1 MNNLKVD
8 DEVMY
13 DEIRDDKG
21 NKTSAAEDNT
31 GNKTS
36 AADDI
41 LPVYTSDPTDW
52 KRRRA
57 PNDGIQNHTNGNY
70 FVSEKDESN
79 NEETNYYVTPSET
92 NYFVLD
98 KDCREHDQQAAY
110 RKDRNCHPLSQTD
123 DTAGDYFVLEK
134 ENDHLG
140 TNTSQNE
147 EIINCSSS
155 PTYDTTHYFELEKEN
170 NEKEKE

>member
-8 DEVMY
+8 DEVVY
-13 DEIRDDKG
+13 DEINDDKG

-36 AADDI
+36 AADNI
-41 LPVYTSDPTDW
+41 LPMYTSDSTDW
-52 KRRRA
+52 RRRRA

-70 FVSEKDESN
+70 FVSEKDDSN
-79 NEETNYYVTPSET
+79 NEGTNYYVTPSET

-98 KDCREHDQQAAY
+98 KHCGEHDQQNASNNE
-110 RKDRNCHPLSQTD
+110 RNCHQLSQTD

-134 ENDHLG
+134 ENDHFG
-140 TNTSQNE
+140 TNMSQHVE
-147 EIINCSSS
+147 SNCSTL
-155 PTYDTTHYFELEKEN
+155 PTDDTTHYFELEKEN
-170 NEKEKE
+170 TEKEKQ

>member
-1 MNNLKVD
+1 MNNIKVD
-8 DEVMY
+8 DDVVY
-13 DEIRDDKG
+13 DEISDDKG
-21 NKTSAAEDNT
+21 NKTSAAEDNI

-41 LPVYTSDPTDW
+41 LPMYTSDPTDW
-52 KRRRA
+52 RRRKKV

-98 KDCREHDQQAAY
+98 KHCGEHDQQNASNNE
-110 RKDRNCHPLSQTD
+110 RNCHQLSQTD

-134 ENDHLG
+134 EYDHLG
-140 TNTSQNE
+140 TNMSQHVE
-147 EIINCSSS
+147 SNCSTL
-155 PTYDTTHYFELEKEN
+155 PTDDTTHYFELEKEN
-170 NEKEKE
+170 TEKEKQ